1 MKVYLVQFTSYNSW
15 YEIMKRF
22 NLKCYKTRDCA
33 NHYLVE
39 EALKYV
45 RFGFDVSIVNDGVYI
60 NTVKAERKNTKV
72 MEEETYEISV
82 IEMEVI

>member
-22 NLKCYKTRDCA
+22 NLKCYKNRDCA

-39 EALKYV
+39 EALRYV

-60 NTVKAERKNTKV
+60 NTIKAERKNTKV
-72 MEEETYEISV
+72 MEEEIYEISV
-82 IEMEVI
+82 KEMEVI